1 MRVASFRVMTN
12 LQALEHVPL
21 AYRIIKMHEWTEDS
35 SLVELERMGVL
46 QMREWER
53 DMRRFL
59 EWRPCPGGGD

>member
-12 LQALEHVPL
+12 PQALEHVPL